1 MRVRGK
7 SGLVCGSVGL
17 LLAVSQGAGAQ
28 EQQEQF
34 SWYTEIGAE
43 SSDNIARTPTDE
55 IDETTGIGR
64 VGLDIETKRPRLEAD
79 IAADLE
85 YRDYLDRDFSSE
97 IAGGLDGHVA
107 YSFIPE
113 RFSWVIEDNYGQIAK
128 NRQVADRPDNREQMN
143 FLSTGPEITLPLGAR
158 THLEISGR
166 YTDTYL
172 EDSIQDNNAAI
183 GTVSLVR
190 AFTEHTSLSLNA
202 GASKTEFDDPLSF
215 PDYDTRQASLEMAI
229 NAPRT
234 QLVLEGG
241 YLEYEQD
248 GAPDTSDYVMARID
262 LTRQIGARSQL
273 RLVAGTAPAS
283 TGESFRRDQQVMG
296 IGDGPEAAQAASDIF
311 RSDDAYLTW
320 STEWTRTSMSIIFS
334 GRREK
339 HEEFTELDREQV
351 RGGVAMTR
359 DISRALSFD
368 LFGSY
373 LQEERTQSGF
383 KFDEWAAGGALRWDF
398 AQRLSLQLRLD
409 HFSGSSDDGSRDY
422 DENRAYLGIRYTG
435 GRDGGRNGGRN
446 GGGY

>member
-17 LLAVSQGAGAQ
+17 LLAVSQGAVAQ
-28 EQQEQF
+28 DQPTEVF
-34 SWYTEIGAE
+34 SWYTELGAE
-43 SSDNIARTPTDE
+43 KSDNIARTPTDE

-64 VGLDIETKRPRLEAD
+64 LGLDIETKRPRLQAD

-85 YRDYLDRDFSSE
+85 YRDYLDRDFNSE
-97 IAGGLDGHVA
+97 IAGGLDGVVDYA
-107 YSFIPE
+107 FIPE

-143 FLSTGPEITLPLGAR
+143 FLSTGPEITIPLGAR
-158 THLEISGR
+158 TRFEISGR

-172 EDSIQDNNAAI
+172 EDSIQDNNAVI
-183 GTVSLVR
+183 GTVSLAR
-190 AFTEHTSLSLNA
+190 AFSEQTSLSLNA

-215 PDYDTRQASLEMAI
+215 PDYDTRQASLELQI

-248 GAPDTSDYVMARID
+248 GAPDTSDYAMARID

-311 RSDDAYLTW
+311 RSDDAYVTW
-320 STEWTRTSMSIIFS
+320 STEWQRTSLSVIFS
-334 GRREK
+334 ARRET
-339 HEEFTELDREQV
+339 HEEFTELDREQL

-359 DISRALSFD
+359 DISQAISVD

-373 LQEERTQSGF
+373 LQEERTESAF
-383 KFDEWAAGGALRWDF
+383 KFDEWSAGGSLRWDF
-398 AQRLSLQLRLD
+398 APRLSLQLRLD
-409 HFSGSSDDGSRDY
+409 HFSGSSDDGTRDY

-435 GRDGGRNGGRN
+435 GREKGGRN

>member
-7 SGLVCGSVGL
+7 GGLVCGSVGL
-17 LLAVSQGAGAQ
+17 LLAVSQGAVAQ
-28 EQQEQF
+28 DEPAEKF
-34 SWYTEIGAE
+34 SWYTELGAE
-43 SSDNIARTPTDE
+43 LSDNIARTPTNE
-55 IDETTGIGR
+55 IDETVGIGR
-64 VGLDIETKRPRLEAD
+64 LGLDIETKRPRLAAD

-97 IAGGLDGHVA
+97 IAGGLDGVVDYA
-107 YSFIPE
+107 FIPE

-143 FLSTGPEITLPLGAR
+143 YLSTGPEITIPLGAR
-158 THLEISGR
+158 THFEISGR

-172 EDSIQDNNAAI
+172 EDSIQDNNAVLGNVA
-183 GTVSLVR
+183 LVR
-190 AFTEHTSLSLNA
+190 AFSEQTSLSLNA
-202 GASKTEFDDPLSF
+202 GVSRTEFDDPLSF
-215 PDYDTRQASLEMAI
+215 PDYDTRQASLELSV

-248 GAPDTSDYVMARID
+248 GAPDTSDYTLARIE

-311 RSDDAYLTW
+311 KSDDVYLTW
-320 STEWTRTSMSIIFS
+320 STEWERTSLSIITS
-334 GRREK
+334 ARREV
-339 HEEFTELDREQV
+339 HEEFTELDRKQV
-351 RGGVAMTR
+351 RGGLAMTR
-359 DISRALSFD
+359 DVSRSLSFD
-368 LFGSY
+368 LFGNY
-373 LQEERTQSGF
+373 LKEERTENGF
-383 KFDEWAAGGALRWDF
+383 KFDEWSAGGSLLWDF
-398 AQRLSLQLRLD
+398 APRFSLQLRLD
-409 HFSGSSDDGSRDY
+409 HFSGSSDDGTRDY

-435 GRDGGRNGGRN
+435 GRDGGNGGRN